1 MKTEHNKKLPEID
14 AQKEKFEF
22 TYPYFTCEQDDNG
35 KYHFAFHDPENPK
48 NSTLIEMDH
57 NGGYRATMPDDGA
70 SKGDGINVS
79 MNPGHTAE
87 YISGGS
93 SNHTDGHTDYYTGD
107 THQSVV
113 SGDMQHQSG
122 GSAFSS
128 AADKIMHLT
137 QDFFKNIGAGGAES
151 KEYHTSKGDVIEQH
165 SGHKHTEHE
174 GDKIE
179 KITGNKHLIIEKG
192 ESGIHLQ
199 KGNMDIQLDK
209 GKYRVWASDKIIIE
223 SKTMIYLQVGNS
235 YISIQPDGIE
245 ISTNGFMNVITRAG
259 SQNFTLGHYGGGR
272 LQAGTDGSL
281 VLAGGDITIKSTTGT
296 KVEKGKIVVPEG
308 FFVLPLAWGG
318 MPPPP

>member
-1 MKTEHNKKLPEID
+1 
-14 AQKEKFEF
+14 
-22 TYPYFTCEQDDNG
+22 
-35 KYHFAFHDPENPK
+35 
-48 NSTLIEMDH
+48 
-57 NGGYRATMPDDGA
+57 
-70 SKGDGINVS
+70 
-79 MNPGHTAE
+79 
-87 YISGGS
+87 
-93 SNHTDGHTDYYTGD
+93 
-107 THQSVV
+107 
-113 SGDMQHQSG
+113 
-122 GSAFSS
+122 
-128 AADKIMHLT
+128 
-137 QDFFKNIGAGGAES
+137 
-151 KEYHTSKGDVIEQH
+151 
-165 SGHKHTEHE
+165 
-174 GDKIE
+174 
-179 KITGNKHLIIEKG
+179 
-192 ESGIHLQ
+192 
-199 KGNMDIQLDK
+199 MDIQLDK